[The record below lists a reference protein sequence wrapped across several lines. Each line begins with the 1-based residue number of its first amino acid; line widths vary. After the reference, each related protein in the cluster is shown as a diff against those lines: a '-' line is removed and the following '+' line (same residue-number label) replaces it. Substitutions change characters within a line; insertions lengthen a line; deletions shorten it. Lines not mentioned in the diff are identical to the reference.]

1 MENFR
6 RGLLGRVSM
15 SPSRPETEGSA
26 MTDPGSTRRRRF
38 AVDVRLV
45 IGLLLVAASVAA
57 VTLLVGAADT
67 RVSVY
72 AAAEALVP
80 GDRVDADDL
89 VERSVALDG
98 AEELYL
104 GVDDV
109 PADGFVVAQPVAA
122 GQLVPMSAAGS
133 ADGQR
138 ATSLVLQLAGPVST
152 VVETGAL
159 VDVWGVATLAD
170 TAPGESDTGTPVVL
184 VSQAPVV
191 RVLDDETLIAG
202 AGGAVSTVEVLVP
215 RSRVA
220 RLLQAIAR
228 GDALAVV
235 PSGLPLGSS

>member
-1 MENFR
+1 
-6 RGLLGRVSM
+6 
-15 SPSRPETEGSA
+15 
-26 MTDPGSTRRRRF
+26 MTDPGSTPRRRF
-38 AVDVRLV
+38 ALDLRLV

-57 VTLLVGAADT
+57 VTMLVGAADT

-72 AAAEALVP
+72 AAGEALAP

-98 AEELYL
+98 AEDLYL
-104 GVDDV
+104 RVGAV
-109 PADGFVVAQPVAA
+109 PAEGFVVAQPVAA

-133 ADGQR
+133 VDGQR

-152 VVETGAL
+152 VVETGSL
-159 VDVWGVATLAD
+159 VDVWSVTLD
-170 TAPGESDTGTPVVL
+170 DGSSPGEPGTGTPVVL
-184 VSQAPVV
+184 TSQATVV
-191 RVLDDETLIAG
+191 RVLEDDTLIAG
-202 AGGAVSTVEVLVP
+202 AGGAASTVEVLVP

>member
-1 MENFR
+1 
-6 RGLLGRVSM
+6 
-15 SPSRPETEGSA
+15 

-72 AAAEALVP
+72 AAAEALAP
-80 GDRVDADDL
+80 GDRIDADDL

-104 GVDDV
+104 RVGDV
-109 PADGFVVAQPVAA
+109 PADGIVVVQPVAA

-152 VVETGAL
+152 VVETGSL
-159 VDVWGVATLAD
+159 VDVWGVALSDDA
-170 TAPGESDTGTPVVL
+170 APGERGTGTPVVL
-184 VSQAPVV
+184 VSQATVV
-191 RVLDDETLIAG
+191 RVLEDDTLIAG
-202 AGGAVSTVEVLVP
+202 AGGAASTVEVLVP

-220 RLLQAIAR
+220 RLLQAIAH
-228 GDALAVV
+228 GDALAAV